1 MRTFPESTQIFC
13 SGPKPQKLLLRGPRG
28 TRSRLASNLPGC
40 AHECGSAG
48 AQIGT
53 NRRHARRVLAGA
65 REAPAGGCSSSGRG
79 SDGKCTLLINR
90 SVVTSPSSLRTS
102 TSAQIAQTAER
113 QLCSRRRLTGDAD
126 AAART
131 APVGRDGMCTPA
143 SRLGPQGGS
152 GRGEQAKVTFGPVL
166 TYPGYSD

>member
-1 MRTFPESTQIFC
+1 M
-13 SGPKPQKLLLRGPRG
+13 
-28 TRSRLASNLPGC
+28 
-40 AHECGSAG
+40 
-48 AQIGT
+48 
-53 NRRHARRVLAGA
+53 
-65 REAPAGGCSSSGRG
+65 SSGSPATVLRQQ
-79 SDGKCTLLINR
+79 R
-90 SVVTSPSSLRTS
+90 SCYRSTHPSPSEQGSHLHVVARAIPTRDLHEDEPQRRIRCQCHKRQAPTSLRTS

-166 TYPGYSD
+166 SYPDGCVSAGHKPPARSVVMLAVLCPC